1 MARAKSSGRRGFLTL
16 VVLVVIGAAVFENFF
31 GSAPIS
37 DVDPSGALTHSRT
50 MRYDDAVEAVR
61 DMRAQVDW
69 REDIVT
75 ERARV
80 ELGGARDLKKSLP
93 DINTFPLV
101 VVPAGGAAAAVVEI
115 FVSTEKSGSGTDGWM
130 VKVADD
136 FNRAGVQLA
145 SGRQAQVSIRKIA
158 SGTGHDFIA
167 SRKHVPQGYSPS
179 NALWVSMVEAEG
191 VPVEPVA
198 ESTVGNV
205 AGVVMKQSV
214 AARLRDKYGKVDV
227 PTLVDAVVQGSLV
240 MGYTDPFASS
250 TGLNFLVTVLS
261 RFSDGKPE
269 TMLSPAVVSAFES
282 FQKGVPFVALTT
294 LQMRESV
301 ERSGSLDA
309 FVMEYQTFA
318 KTPTLQSGY
327 EFIPFGVRHDNPLVG
342 LGRLDADQRET
353 LKAFAEFGRKAQ
365 YQRLAKDYGF
375 NPSIDYQNAFPV
387 PKGDTLVQAQ
397 RLWKEKKDAGRPIAA
412 VFVCDVSGSMRGVRL
427 AQLKKALLGGSEFI
441 SPTNSIGLVVFNH
454 QVTTVL
460 PVRPFDLSQKAAF
473 HAAVKR
479 MEAEGNTAMYDGA
492 VVGLNMLIDEKTRD
506 PSVKPVL
513 FVLTDGDTN
522 RGFDFNASAPVFEG
536 LGIPI
541 YTIGYEAKID
551 QLKKLSSLV
560 EAASLNAGEGEIEYK
575 IGALLNAE
583 M

>member
-1 MARAKSSGRRGFLTL
+1 MARQKPSGRRGFLMF
-16 VVLVVIGAAVFENFF
+16 VVFVAIAIVVFSQFF
-31 GSAPIS
+31 GTESLL
-37 DVDPSGALTHSRT
+37 PSGPDSSAHGHA

-61 DMRAQVDW
+61 RMRDQVDW

-75 ERARV
+75 ERARI
-80 ELGGARDLKKSLP
+80 ELGAAADLKKSLP
-93 DINTFPLV
+93 SIDTFPLV
-101 VVPAGGAAAAVVEI
+101 VLPAAGRSAAVAEI

-130 VKVADD
+130 VRVAED
-136 FNRAGVQLA
+136 FNNANLHLK
-145 SGRQAQVSIRKIA
+145 SGRPAQVAIRKIA

-167 SRKHVPQGYSPS
+167 SRKYVPQGFSPS
-179 NALWVSMVEAEG
+179 NELWVSMVEAEG
-191 VPVEPVA
+191 VPVERIID
-198 ESTVGNV
+198 STVGNI
-205 AGVVMKQSV
+205 AGIVMKQSV
-214 AARLRDKYGKVDV
+214 AARLRDKYGRIDV

-250 TGLNFLVTVLS
+250 TGLNFLVTVLN

-269 TMLSPAVVSAFES
+269 AMLSPAVVSAFES

-301 ERSGSLDA
+301 EKSGSLDA
-309 FVMEYQTFA
+309 FVMEYQTYVQ
-318 KTPTLQSGY
+318 TPTLQSGY

-353 LKAFAEFGRKAQ
+353 LQMLAEFGRQDRYRKIA
-365 YQRLAKDYGF
+365 RDYGF
-375 NPSIDYQNAFPV
+375 DPPIDYASAYAV
-387 PKGDTLVQAQ
+387 PKGDVLVQAQ

-427 AQLKKALLGGSEFI
+427 AQLKKALLGGAEFI
-441 SPTNSIGLVVFNH
+441 SPSNSIGLVVFNH

-479 MEAEGNTAMYDGA
+479 MEADGNTAMYDGA
-492 VVGLNMLIDEKTRD
+492 VIGLNMLLDEKARN
-506 PSVKPVL
+506 PGIKPVL

-522 RGFDFNASAPVFEG
+522 RGFDYDASAEAFEG

-551 QLKKLSSLV
+551 QLKRLSSLV

>member
-1 MARAKSSGRRGFLTL
+1 MARTRSSGRFGLFAIVALIT
-16 VVLVVIGAAVFENFF
+16 IGIAVFQNFF
-31 GSAPIS
+31 EGAPMGEPDS
-37 DVDPSGALTHSRT
+37 QGAPSHARA
-50 MRYDDAVEAVR
+50 MRYDDAVDAVR
-61 DMRAQVDW
+61 GMRSQVDW

-75 ERARV
+75 ERARI
-80 ELGGARDLKKSLP
+80 ELGGSRDLKKSLP
-93 DINTFPLV
+93 DIGTFPLV
-101 VVPAGGAAAAVVEI
+101 VVPEGGASAAVAEI
-115 FVSTEKSGSGTDGWM
+115 FVSTEKSGDGTDGWM
-130 VKVADD
+130 VQVAED
-136 FNRAGVQLA
+136 FNRAAVRLA
-145 SGRQAQVSIRKIA
+145 SGHLAQVSIRKIA

-167 SRKHVPQGYSPS
+167 ARKYVPQGFSPS

-191 VPVEPVA
+191 VKVEPIA

-214 AARLRDKYGKVDV
+214 ATRLRDKYGRVDV

-269 TMLSPAVVSAFES
+269 SMLLPDVVSAFES

-309 FVMEYQTFA
+309 FVMEYQTYV
-318 KTPTLQSGY
+318 KTPSLQSGY

-342 LGRLDADQRET
+342 LGQLTVDQRDT
-353 LKAFAEFGRKAQ
+353 LKAFAEYGRQAR
-365 YQRLAKDYGF
+365 YRRLAKEFGFDPEMDYK
-375 NPSIDYQNAFPV
+375 NAFPV
-387 PKGDTLVQAQ
+387 PKGEVLVQAQ
-397 RLWKEKKDAGRPIAA
+397 HLWKEKKDAGRPIAA

-441 SPTNSIGLVVFNH
+441 SQNNSIGLVVFNH

-460 PVRPFDLSQKAAF
+460 PIRPFDLSQKAAF
-473 HAAVKR
+473 HAAVQR
-479 MEAEGNTAMYDGA
+479 MEADGNTAMYDGA
-492 VVGLNMLIDEKTRD
+492 VVGLNMLLDEKARN
-506 PSVKPVL
+506 PSIKPVL

-522 RGFDFNASAPVFEG
+522 RGFNFDNSAPIFEG